1 MRSISFGQPLS
12 YAMRHKGYIY
22 IYVWELTF
30 FHYYSVYLFSVFL
43 LFGKTRH
50 SRFGRERLPI
60 DLAGPGEREGGGR
73 ERERE
78 ATGWLETSHAKDVM
92 LRKTG

>member
-43 LFGKTRH
+43 LLGRPGILDLIAKDYLLT
-50 SRFGRERLPI
+50 SLVLERER
-60 DLAGPGEREGGGR
+60 EEGG
-73 ERERE
+73 RERE
-78 ATGWLETSHAKDVM
+78 ATGWLEHAKDVM